1 MLVAEAAM
9 GLCNEDVLRGNVL
22 VLDVCAAPGGK
33 AMCMAEKLTGKGK
46 VIARDLTEYKASL
59 IRDNKNR
66 MGYENLEIEVQ
77 DAAALDEALV
87 KRADVVLAD
96 LPCSGLGI
104 LGKKRDIK
112 YRIRPEDL
120 KELAALQKQILSVVW
135 QYVKPGGVLIYST
148 CTINPGEN
156 EQIADWF
163 AEGYP
168 FMLQNLSSCLP
179 EELKAEGRDG
189 KLQLLPGIHETDGFF
204 IAGFK
209 RKEEKEHMHQ
219 DA

>member
-1 MLVAEAAM
+1 
-9 GLCNEDVLRGNVL
+9 
-22 VLDVCAAPGGK
+22 
-33 AMCMAEKLTGKGK
+33 MAEKLTGKGK